1 MATKS
6 LPAKRKLETDVIL
19 VVKGAGEQ
27 LEDDHLNLFIR
38 GFWPAVKSLDKNA
51 TMDQVTDELVGY
63 RPPPHNQDNDSH
75 KHLTEIH
82 ATYGKAK
89 RRILVKESYWEPEVL
104 PSSALSNLSKEW
116 RMSSFVFANMF
127 RDIIF
132 TRNPK
137 YLKEWR
143 LSGSNYEF
151 RPGLAPG
158 TRRRDYVG
166 NYISYL
172 ILFLLVF
179 LPFAPTIASLPYLPT
194 LTSVSWLNGILLLS
208 AVAAVWAVAPAVE
221 ISRMMYI
228 RYKESVLENL
238 PGLPGWILL
247 ALIIMLFMDPL
258 GYIRFVL
265 VLLAL
270 QIALIFSRRILWK
283 YRKYANSDMD
293 IAAYYSYVEQAM
305 DGNKKRIGKVDES
318 WWIRF
323 PLSPWLY
330 RYFIFL
336 TLPIAFVG
344 TILVKFLKWT
354 RVLGGIGE
362 ALDNFLHTALV
373 GYMDDVVNYA
383 MDPAQ
388 SHRVRSVIKDDII
401 YFHDRPEVKRIHVI
415 AHSQGTPITY
425 ETLFHFLEEKYQEK
439 IYTYVTIGSVLSYYH
454 QARGILDELYY
465 ERFPVSSA
473 KNQNF
478 HPDFKWMN
486 FWNFTDPI
494 TEFYGLD
501 EYTWFREAPPI
512 DKAFVRGRTSPTNIR
527 SHSSLLKNH
536 GEYWSN
542 IGQINLPFAKRVLGE
557 LRPKEW
563 NPEPTSPTSQH
574 HIAVF
579 GLWVLIL
586 AGGALGGYWLAK
598 SGLLDFLFDYIAK
611 ITESGQGIFNTY
623 NEVFLP
629 KEGNEPSLLE
639 KIAALAASKPVNNL
653 GQQISIGSLAILAVW
668 VVLDWL
674 GQFRRAFT
682 IGRK

>member
-179 LPFAPTIASLPYLPT
+179 LPFAPTIASLPFLPT

-323 PLSPWLY
+323 P
-330 RYFIFL
+330 
-336 TLPIAFVG
+336 
-344 TILVKFLKWT
+344 
-354 RVLGGIGE
+354 
-362 ALDNFLHTALV
+362 
-373 GYMDDVVNYA
+373 
-383 MDPAQ
+383 
-388 SHRVRSVIKDDII
+388 
-401 YFHDRPEVKRIHVI
+401 
-415 AHSQGTPITY
+415 
-425 ETLFHFLEEKYQEK
+425 
-439 IYTYVTIGSVLSYYH
+439 
-454 QARGILDELYY
+454 
-465 ERFPVSSA
+465 
-473 KNQNF
+473 
-478 HPDFKWMN
+478 
-486 FWNFTDPI
+486 
-494 TEFYGLD
+494 
-501 EYTWFREAPPI
+501 
-512 DKAFVRGRTSPTNIR
+512 
-527 SHSSLLKNH
+527 
-536 GEYWSN
+536 
-542 IGQINLPFAKRVLGE
+542 
-557 LRPKEW
+557 
-563 NPEPTSPTSQH
+563 
-574 HIAVF
+574 
-579 GLWVLIL
+579 
-586 AGGALGGYWLAK
+586 
-598 SGLLDFLFDYIAK
+598 
-611 ITESGQGIFNTY
+611 
-623 NEVFLP
+623 
-629 KEGNEPSLLE
+629 
-639 KIAALAASKPVNNL
+639 
-653 GQQISIGSLAILAVW
+653 
-668 VVLDWL
+668 
-674 GQFRRAFT
+674 
-682 IGRK
+682 